1 MADLILR
8 ECIIFTLQLLMISSI
23 VKITFTEFSKLTGFK
38 VRSSIFFKI
47 ITTCIFS
54 FGIQSMICFKIYF
67 TRTINLLIVL
77 DSYKST
83 VNIPFFLSKPSC
95 TLLLNCCI
103 YYQLRLIN
111 WLSGD
116 YYWDLPHCPSRACF
130 WRFFLL
136 GLEWWIDLRRARLI
150 WARRTS
156 SKVYLINL

>member
-1 MADLILR
+1 
-8 ECIIFTLQLLMISSI
+8 
-23 VKITFTEFSKLTGFK
+23 LTGFK
-38 VRSSIFFKI
+38 VRSSIFFKM

-67 TRTINLLIVL
+67 TRAINLLIVL

-83 VNIPFFLSKPSC
+83 EKILFFLLMPSC
-95 TLLLNCCI
+95 ILLLNGCI

-111 WLSGD
+111 WLAGG
-116 YYWDLPHCPSRACF
+116 YYWDLPHWPSRACF
-130 WRFFLL
+130 WRFSWL